1 MQDANRSSTQ
11 PGEAA
16 TGDRSTATRGHGN
29 VRSSSATP
37 FTAPTHASIGRP
49 GRPPVPV
56 RGVPVCCLL
65 EQTRSR
71 NGTRARICCRRR
83 PTHAAAS
90 VVRHAPCKCVT
101 VRSKLQ
107 LQATMRS
114 CRQSRNHARPELMPE
129 DPVAVHISVPGRRQ
143 ATHPVTTYTELTRR
157 RTCVRAAPH
166 QRHNHARAT
175 PIHVSKRGISIFDI
189 EFEFACLTF
198 LLTINSH
205 LFEI

>member
-37 FTAPTHASIGRP
+37 FTAPTHASIARP

-114 CRQSRNHARPELMPE
+114 CRVNARPELMPRIQL
-129 DPVAVHISVPGRRQ
+129 PCTFPFRAVVRRLIRLPLHGADA
-143 ATHPVTTYTELTRR
+143 ATAVFGL
-157 RTCVRAAPH
+157 
-166 QRHNHARAT
+166 
-175 PIHVSKRGISIFDI
+175 
-189 EFEFACLTF
+189 
-198 LLTINSH
+198 
-205 LFEI
+205 